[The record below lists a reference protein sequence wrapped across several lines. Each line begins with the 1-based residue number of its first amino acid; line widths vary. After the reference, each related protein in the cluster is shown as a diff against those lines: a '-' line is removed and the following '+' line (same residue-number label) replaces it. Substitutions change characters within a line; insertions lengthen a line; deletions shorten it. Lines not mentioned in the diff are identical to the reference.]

1 MSKAPEPL
9 TKEDAEAIE
18 RYLTRFY
25 VVVSEMPEVMRRF
38 NSDRIDE
45 QIFDL
50 EQRMRIS
57 RLISWIEEK
66 VA

>member
-1 MSKAPEPL
+1 MKAPEVL
-9 TKEDAEAIE
+9 TKEDAAEIE
-18 RYLTRFY
+18 KYLTRFY